1 MARYY
6 FDNRFA
12 GTQQNIPTTS
22 AGATAAIASVWSLTG
37 PPLKRGRCV
46 ALSVGADGPPNATD
60 CQIIYQ
66 VQRQTAD
73 GTGTAAT
80 PSPRFPA
87 DQASGMS
94 AKVNYTVA
102 PTFALIQWARS
113 LNQRASMQWAAQ
125 DVDAMI
131 LWPAT
136 NLSGLATL
144 AFSPTYATAVHVGV
158 EYEDL

>member
-1 MARYY
+1 MARYF

-22 AGATAAIASVWSLTG
+22 AGATAAIASVWSLTAT
-37 PPLKRGRCV
+37 LRRGRCV
-46 ALSVGADGPPNATD
+46 AVSVGADGPPNATD

-73 GTGTAAT
+73 GTGTTAT
-80 PSPRFPA
+80 PNPRFPG
-87 DQASGMS
+87 DSASSMAG
-94 AKVNYTVA
+94 KVNYTVA
-102 PTFALIQWARS
+102 PTFSLIQWSRS

-125 DVDAMI
+125 DYDAMI

-136 NLSGLATL
+136 NLSGLTVL
-144 AFSPTYATAVHVGV
+144 AFSPTYATAVLCGI